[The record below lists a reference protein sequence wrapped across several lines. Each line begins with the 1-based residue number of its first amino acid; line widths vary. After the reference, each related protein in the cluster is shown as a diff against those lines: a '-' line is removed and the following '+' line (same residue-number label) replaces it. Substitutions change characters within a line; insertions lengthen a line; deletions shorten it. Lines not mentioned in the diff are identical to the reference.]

1 MNIITIILIVLILT
15 AFILM
20 TKGTLKQELAMP
32 LVALGAIILAGNE
45 EGFLALHNGFAE
57 FSKIALLFTAVAVPA
72 HILQRSNILDWIGM
86 WVGELIGKIYVKTK
100 ISINFLVPAITLFMV
115 YIMAALFH
123 NTTSILVSSVIIYVI
138 CKSYKLKG
146 LPVLAGALVASN
158 LGGFSTRWGDTPN
171 IVEAAQWGLTH
182 IDFFKEILPINVSSV
197 LLLILT
203 VGIWLSFAMK
213 SKDGKKR
220 TRFDIAYAIV
230 KFRNARRNMYLDKR
244 LIKTGTI
251 GLVLAITGPLLF
263 IKYELIFSALAI
275 IVSVLG
281 DYNDHMFETLLAL
294 GTETYLTL
302 VSIFVLAQVL
312 AHSSIG
318 IGIVIQ
324 NWLLK
329 SSMSVWAIASASYLG
344 TLLTEAASWASAAA
358 PLIHSQAP
366 SHLAAW
372 ALGSG
377 IFAGSSSL
385 VTAASA
391 GIILTQETKNNPVDS
406 KISFGSYVVF
416 GILFSLFMLGYY
428 IMILSL
434 LYLKN

>member
-1 MNIITIILIVLILT
+1 MSILTIILILLVLS
-15 AFILM
+15 AFALM
-20 TKGTLKQELAMP
+20 TKGVLKQEVAMP
-32 LVALGAIILAGNE
+32 LVALGAITLAGNE
-45 EGFLALHNGFAE
+45 EGLLALHNGFAE
-57 FSKIALLFTAVAVPA
+57 FSRIALLFTAVAVPA
-72 HILQRSNILDWIGM
+72 HILQRSGLLDWIGM
-86 WVGELIGKIYVKTK
+86 SIGEFIGRIHIKTK
-100 ISINFLVPAITLFMV
+100 ISVNLLVPAISLFMV
-115 YIMAALFH
+115 YVMAALFH
-123 NTTSILVSSVIIYVI
+123 NTTSILVSSLVIYVI

-171 IVEAAQWGLTH
+171 IVEAAEWNLTH
-182 IDFFKEILPINVSSV
+182 MDFFREILPINVSSV
-197 LLLILT
+197 FLLILT
-203 VGIWLSFAMK
+203 VSLWLSFVMK
-213 SKDGKKR
+213 KTEGSKNTK
-220 TRFDIAYAIV
+220 FDIAYAMV

-244 LIKTGTI
+244 LITTGLL
-251 GLVLAITGPLLF
+251 GLLLAIVGPLFL
-263 IKYELIFSALAI
+263 IKYEVILSALAI

-281 DYNDHMFETLLAL
+281 DYSEHMAETLLAL
-294 GTETYLTL
+294 GMETYVTL

-312 AHSSIG
+312 SNSAIG
-318 IGIVIQ
+318 IGLAIQ
-324 NWLLK
+324 NWLIK

-358 PLIHSQAP
+358 PIIHSQAP

-391 GIILTQETKNNPVDS
+391 GIILTQETKSNPEDS
-406 KISFGSYVVF
+406 RITFGSYIIF

-428 IMILSL
+428 ITILTL
-434 LYLKN
+434 LY

>member
-1 MNIITIILIVLILT
+1 MSIFTIVLIILILT
-15 AFILM
+15 AFVLM
-20 TKGTLKQELAMP
+20 TKGILKQEVAMP
-32 LVALGAIILAGNE
+32 LVALGAIILSGNE

-57 FSKIALLFTAVAVPA
+57 FSRIALLFTAVAVPA
-72 HILQRSNILDWIGM
+72 HILQRSGILDWVGM
-86 WVGELIGKIYVKTK
+86 WVGEFIGKIYVKTK
-100 ISINFLVPAITLFMV
+100 ISINFLVPAVSLFMV
-115 YIMAALFH
+115 YVMAALFH
-123 NTTSILVSSVIIYVI
+123 NTTSILVSSLIIYVI

-171 IVEAAQWGLTH
+171 IVEARQWGLTH
-182 IDFFKEILPINVSSV
+182 MDFFREILPINMSSV

-213 SKDGKKR
+213 GAGGEKR
-220 TRFDIAYAIV
+220 TRFDIAYAMV
-230 KFRNARRNMYLDKR
+230 KFRNARRNMSLDDR
-244 LIKTGTI
+244 LIKTGVI
-251 GLVLAITGPLLF
+251 GLILAITGPLFF
-263 IKYELIFSALAI
+263 IEYELIFSALAI
-275 IVSVLG
+275 IVGVLG
-281 DYNDHMFETLLAL
+281 DYKDHMIDTLLAL
-294 GTETYLTL
+294 GMETYVTL

-318 IGIVIQ
+318 IGVVIQ
-324 NWLLK
+324 DWLLK

-358 PLIHSQAP
+358 PLIHSQAS

-391 GIILTQETKNNPVDS
+391 GIILTQETKNNPDDS
-406 KISFGSYVVF
+406 KVTFGSYIVF

-428 IMILSL
+428 ITVLTL
-434 LYLKN
+434 LY